1 MTQKLKSRNQARNEE
16 VNWQLG
22 ARIAANEI
30 ATLDFDEKI
39 IARVNFFEKS
49 PNFFSN
55 NDLNWVQFYEK
66 AAFCVF

>member
-1 MTQKLKSRNQARNEE
+1 MTRKLKSRNQARNEE

-39 IARVNFFEKS
+39 IATVNFVGQMQ
-49 PNFFSN
+49 NFM
-55 NDLNWVQFYEK
+55 K
-66 AAFCVF
+66 K